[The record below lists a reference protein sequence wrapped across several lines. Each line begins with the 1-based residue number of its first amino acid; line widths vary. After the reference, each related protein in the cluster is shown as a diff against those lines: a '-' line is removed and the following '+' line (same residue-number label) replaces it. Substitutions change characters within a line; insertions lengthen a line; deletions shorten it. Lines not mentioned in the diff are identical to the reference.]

1 MKKLYWSLLS
11 SALLSIAILGWLIDA
26 FSQQTHTPEDEFY
39 LQSKLLTGFAKQIAS
54 KPAKERAQF
63 TQSLA
68 TDFNLPLNY
77 RLTNSLALPA
87 SLVAQMYSSDG
98 IILEDQQGY
107 YLLYSNKP
115 LADYHLKLRLEK
127 SHSQPQQNDLLL
139 TLLFYTCLC
148 ILMGFIISP
157 LAKRLNVLNSA
168 AKKFASGDLTA
179 RIQISH
185 FTYIKDVELTFNR
198 MASQIEKL
206 LDENKLMA
214 SSLSHDIRTPIA
226 CLRFGLDA
234 ALDSQDHEKIQ
245 HYLSRM
251 ETDLDQMESMLKSY
265 LAFATL
271 EQRANQLTYSHS
283 ELKPYINN
291 LVQQVTPT
299 LTKQQITL
307 AIQNDEAIIYADLHW
322 LARAITNLITNA
334 SDFAHKQ
341 ILVTA
346 KNEATTLTITVEDDG
361 PGIDKKNWHK
371 VFSPFYQ
378 EQSHRNR
385 AHKSFGLGLAIV
397 AKVVDWHH
405 GSVNVSQ
412 SNSLGGACFTLKI
425 HNPSKF

>member
-39 LQSKLLTGFAKQIAS
+39 LQSKLLTGFATQIAKQPVS
-54 KPAKERAQF
+54 QRAALSQL
-63 TQSLA
+63 LA
-68 TDFNLPLNY
+68 SDFDLPLDY
-77 RLTNSLALPA
+77 RSSSSLALPA
-87 SLVAQMYSSDG
+87 SLVAQMHSPDG

-107 YLLYSNKP
+107 YLLHSNKALSP
-115 LADYHLKLRLEK
+115 YHLSLRLEK
-127 SHSQPQQNDLLL
+127 SSAQSQQNDMLL
-139 TLLFYTCLC
+139 TLLFYACLC
-148 ILMGFIISP
+148 ILMGIIISP
-157 LAKRLNVLNSA
+157 LAKRLTVLTDA

-179 RIQISH
+179 RIRVSH

-214 SSLSHDIRTPIA
+214 SSLSHDIRTPMA

-234 ALDSQDHEKIQ
+234 ALDSKNPEKIQ

-271 EQRANQLTYSHS
+271 EQQANQLTYSHS
-283 ELKPYINN
+283 ELKPYVNS
-291 LVQQVTPT
+291 LVQQITPT

-307 AIQNDEAIIYADLHW
+307 TSDCDDTMIYADLHW

-334 SDFAHKQ
+334 SDFAHSE

-346 KNEATTLTITVEDDG
+346 KSNATTVIITVEDDG
-361 PGIDKKNWHK
+361 PGIDKQNWHK
-371 VFSPFYQ
+371 VFSPFFQ

-385 AHKSFGLGLAIV
+385 ARKSYGLGLAIV

-405 GSVNVSQ
+405 GSIHVDRSEK
-412 SNSLGGACFTLKI
+412 LGGACFILKI
-425 HNPSKF
+425 HNPAQM

>member
-26 FSQQTHTPEDEFY
+26 FSQQAHTPEDEFY
-39 LQSKLLTGFAKQIAS
+39 LQSKLLTGFAKQIAEQ
-54 KPAKERAQF
+54 PTTERAQF
-63 TQSLA
+63 SQALA
-68 TDFNLPLNY
+68 SDFNLPLDY

-87 SLVAQMYSSDG
+87 SLVTQMHSPSG

-107 YLLYSNKP
+107 YLLYSNDE
-115 LADYHLKLRLEK
+115 LAEYHLKLRLEK
-127 SHSQPQQNDLLL
+127 PHAQSQQNDLLL
-139 TLLFYTCLC
+139 TLLFYACLC

-157 LAKRLNVLNSA
+157 LAKRLTVLNNA

-179 RIQISH
+179 RIRVSH

-214 SSLSHDIRTPIA
+214 SSLSHDIRTPMA

-234 ALDSQDHEKIQ
+234 ALDSENPEKIQ

-271 EQRANQLTYSHS
+271 EQRANQLTYSQS

-291 LVQQVTPT
+291 LVQQITPT

-307 AIQNDEAIIYADLHW
+307 TMHCDEAIICADLHW

-334 SDFAHKQ
+334 SDFANKQ

-346 KNEATTLTITVEDDG
+346 KNEATTLIITVEDDG
-361 PGIDKKNWHK
+361 PGIDKQNWHK
-371 VFSPFYQ
+371 VFSPFFQ

-385 AHKSFGLGLAIV
+385 ARKSYGLGLAIV

-412 SNSLGGACFTLKI
+412 SKNLGGACFTLKI
-425 HNPSKF
+425 HNPSKM